1 MIYNKWT
8 PQIKT
13 CTSSKKFLK
22 NCQETG
28 KKKKKKKKKKKRE
41 RNKIELKREIER
53 LYTRKEIQ
61 DTAALFIL

>member
-1 MIYNKWT
+1 MD
-8 PQIKT
+8 
-13 CTSSKKFLK
+13 TSDQNLYFEQKISKELPR
-22 NCQETG
+22 NRE
-28 KKKKKKKKKKKRE
+28 KKKKKKKKKKRE

>member
-8 PQIKT
+8 PQIKN

-22 NCQETG
+22 NCQENR
-28 KKKKKKKKKKKRE
+28 KKKKEKKKRE